1 MIIGIGSDV
10 IDINRINGTIKKF
23 GYRFLKRCFNEKE
36 INSSNK
42 KFYTD
47 KSIAKKFAAKEAI
60 SKALGTG
67 ISNGIFW
74 KDILISNDKF
84 GKPIAELRG
93 NAEKKL
99 NKLTPPNKTSLIN
112 LTISD
117 ENNLAYAFAIISF
130 S

>member
-47 KSIAKKFAAKEAI
+47 KSIAKIFAAKEAI

>member
-74 KDILISNDKF
+74 KAILISNDKF

-99 NKLTPPNKTSLIN
+99 NKLTPPNKTALIN

>member
-23 GYRFLKRCFNEKE
+23 GYRFLKRCFNEKD

>member
-117 ENNLAYAFAIISF
+117 ENNLAYAFVIISF

>member
-60 SKALGTG
+60 SKAVGTG

-74 KDILISNDKF
+74 KDIIISNDKF